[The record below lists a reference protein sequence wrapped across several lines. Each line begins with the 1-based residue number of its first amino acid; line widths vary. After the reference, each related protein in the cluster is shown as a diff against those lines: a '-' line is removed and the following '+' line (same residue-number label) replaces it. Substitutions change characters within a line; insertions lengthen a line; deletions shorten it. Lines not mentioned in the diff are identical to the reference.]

1 MTALYEKL
9 DTLLSPIHP
18 ENPAGED
25 LSYSA
30 LFDQIREARRSDDP
44 SLDMG
49 EWEQARKNS
58 EWNKVIQLAEEAL
71 SRQSKDLQLL
81 VWYVEAL
88 TQVHGLAGATFGLDL
103 LSHWL
108 EQYWESG
115 YPAHDPND
123 LDERISKLEWLN
135 RQMEDALLGIP
146 LTRPEHGG
154 YSWRHW
160 QESREVENLALKDA
174 AARDAAIAEGKL
186 AGDVFDKSTL
196 VSGPSWFT
204 ELAMEATKT
213 RAAYERLDQVVND
226 RFGGQAPG
234 LGNLREALDS
244 VHHLAQRLLQQC
256 GGCAAPSAAAQ
267 LSLAETAASRASQM
281 PATHT
286 SAGPAQNRAEAILML
301 EQAARYFRSHEPHS
315 PVALLAERA
324 ARWAQMSFEEWM
336 QHVIKDDSTLRQL
349 QELLDIRSLRTED

>member
-30 LFDQIREARRSDDP
+30 LFDQIREARRSDDA

-88 TQVHGLAGATFGLDL
+88 TQVHGLAGATFGLEL

-108 EQYWESG
+108 EQYWETG
-115 YPAHDPND
+115 YPAHDPHD
-123 LDERISKLEWLN
+123 LDERVSKLEWLN
-135 RQMEDALLGIP
+135 RQMEEALHSVP
-146 LTRPEHGG
+146 LTRPDQGG

-160 QESREVENLALKDA
+160 KESREVENLGLKDPS
-174 AARDAAIAEGKL
+174 AREAAIAEGKL
-186 AGDVFDKSTL
+186 GGDVFDKST
-196 VSGPSWFT
+196 VASGPSWFT
-204 ELAMEATKT
+204 ELNAEAGKT
-213 RAAYERLDQVVND
+213 RQAYERLDAMLSQ
-226 RFGGQAPG
+226 RFGDQAPS
-234 LGNLREALDS
+234 LGNMREALDN
-244 VHHLAQRLLQQC
+244 VQFVADRLLQQC
-256 GGCAAPSAAAQ
+256 GG
-267 LSLAETAASRASQM
+267 TA
-281 PATHT
+281 T
-286 SAGPAQNRAEAILML
+286 SANSSPENKIDPVMTLAANNSPAATSVRGPVQNRAEAILML
-301 EQAARYFRSHEPHS
+301 EQAARYFRNNEPHS

-349 QELLDIRSLRTED
+349 QELLDVKN